1 MNYQKNKDIIK
12 KRQLEYYHK
21 NKNNIYSSNY
31 LPYRLELQ
39 RKYYKEKLDYEP
51 KKYKTKN
58 TGKINNLK
66 FNKNEFIIKF
76 D

>member
-12 KRQLEYYHK
+12 KKQLEYYHK
-21 NKNNIYSSNY
+21 NKNNINYSHY
-31 LPYRLELQ
+31 LPHRLELQ
-39 RKYYKEKLDYEP
+39 RKKYKEKLDYEP

-76 D
+76 N